1 MGKILEAFAEDE
13 LCIEPAY
20 VELSPQRKK
29 LLDQC
34 DELLTKLNE
43 KLDDEEQEL
52 LTRIINTILDENH
65 LHARDKFI
73 RGYRLGVLMT
83 TEVFSEQDSYLDN
96 SDR

>member
-1 MGKILEAFAEDE
+1 MGKILEAFADDE

-20 VELSPQRKK
+20 MELSPQRKK

-43 KLDDEEQEL
+43 KLNDEEQEL

-83 TEVFSEQDSYLDN
+83 TEVFTGQDSYLDIN
-96 SDR
+96 DG

>member
-43 KLDDEEQEL
+43 KLDNEEQEL

>member
-13 LCIEPAY
+13 LCIEPAC

-43 KLDDEEQEL
+43 KLNDEEQEL
-52 LTRIINTILDENH
+52 LTRIINTILDENY

-83 TEVFSEQDSYLDN
+83 TEVFTEQDSYLGI
-96 SDR
+96 SDS

>member
-1 MGKILEAFAEDE
+1 MGKILEAFANDE
-13 LCIEPAY
+13 LCIEPEY

-34 DELLTKLNE
+34 DDLLTRLNE
-43 KLDDEEQEL
+43 KLNDEEQEL
-52 LTRIINTILDENH
+52 LTRIINTILDENL

-83 TEVFSEQDSYLDN
+83 TEVFTEQDSYSGI
-96 SDR
+96 SDS